1 MNPHLV
7 CIPRLAPLTT
17 RRLAR
22 RDLQIFRRQA
32 DGPLD
37 AEVLGLGALEQLLAD
52 FLEGG
57 NFAGGERDADLVDC
71 LARSR

>member
-7 CIPRLAPLTT
+7 RIPRFAPLTT
-17 RRLAR
+17 GRLAR
-22 RDLQIFRRQA
+22 RYLQFLRRQA

-57 NFAGGERDADLVDC
+57 NFAGGERDADLVNS
-71 LARSR
+71 LGRSG